1 MLQPQRV
8 RSDAGRADRVATARL
23 NLRNGKIMS
32 LRRLLVSAFALAAI
46 AGAAGAETIKV
57 GVTAGPHAQILEAV
71 KPIAAKKGL
80 DIQIV
85 EFSDYVVPNAAL
97 DAGDL
102 QANSFQNQPYLDN
115 QKADRGYKI
124 ESVGLTVNFPIG
136 IYSKKYQSW
145 DAIPQGATLSI
156 PNDPTNGGR
165 VLLLLQDKGVLKL
178 KAGVGFKPTVAD
190 IVENPR
196 KFKIVEVDAA
206 QTARTLDDVD
216 AAAINTNYATQA
228 SLDPVKDALVREDPK
243 GPYANLIAVR
253 VADKDKPWVK
263 LLVESYQ
270 TPEIRDF
277 VLTKFK
283 GAVLPA
289 W

>member
-1 MLQPQRV
+1 
-8 RSDAGRADRVATARL
+8 
-23 NLRNGKIMS
+23 MS
-32 LRRLLVSAFALAAI
+32 LRHLMVSAAVLAVVAS
-46 AGAAGAETIKV
+46 AARAETIKV
-57 GVTAGPHAQILEAV
+57 GVTPGPHAQILEAV
-71 KPIAAKKGL
+71 KPIAAKNGL
-80 DIQIV
+80 DIQII
-85 EFSDYVVPNAAL
+85 EFTDYVVPNAAL

-124 ESVGLTVNFPIG
+124 ESAGFTVNFPMG
-136 IYSKKYQSW
+136 VYSKKYKSW
-145 DAIPQGATLSI
+145 DAVPQGATLSI

-178 KAGVGFKPTVAD
+178 KQGVGFKPTVAD
-190 IVENPR
+190 ITDNPK

-216 AAAINTNYATQA
+216 AAGINTNYATQA
-228 SLDPVKDALVREDPK
+228 GLDPVKDAILREDPK
-243 GPYANLIAVR
+243 GPYTNLIAVR
-253 VADKDKPWVK
+253 TADKDKPWVK
-263 LLVESYQ
+263 LLVQSYQ
-270 TPEIRDF
+270 TPEIREF
-277 VLTKFK
+277 ILAKFK

>member
-1 MLQPQRV
+1 
-8 RSDAGRADRVATARL
+8 
-23 NLRNGKIMS
+23 MS
-32 LRRLLVSAFALAAI
+32 LRHLIIPVAVAALAFAANAAT
-46 AGAAGAETIKV
+46 AETIKI
-57 GVTAGPHAQILEAV
+57 GATPGPHAQILEAV
-71 KPIAAKKGL
+71 KPIAAKNGL
-80 DIQIV
+80 DIQII
-85 EFSDYVVPNAAL
+85 EFTDYVVPNAAL

-124 ESVGLTVNFPIG
+124 EPVGLNVNFPMG
-136 IYSKKYQSW
+136 VYSKKFKSW
-145 DAIPQGATLSI
+145 DAVPQGATLSI

-178 KAGVGFKPTVAD
+178 KPGVGFKPTIAD

-216 AAAINTNYATQA
+216 VAAVNTNYATQA
-228 SLDPVKDALVREDPK
+228 GLDPVKDAILREDPK
-243 GPYANLIAVR
+243 GPYVNLIAVR
-253 VADKDKPWVK
+253 AADKDKPWVK
-263 LLVESYQ
+263 VLVESYHS
-270 TPEIRDF
+270 PEVRDF